1 MKNHEEI
8 YKNYKTIVNK
18 NLKSVK
24 EMRRKD
30 LLWIHKKRWGKFL
43 PANNEK
49 PILDIGC
56 GAGEFLQYIK
66 NEGYLNYFGIDLSE
80 EQLDIAKN
88 FGITNVQI
96 SDGLSY
102 LRTSN
107 TLFQIISIQNIF
119 EHLSLDEQLEYLTEM
134 YKHLD
139 EDGIIFGMVP
149 NSKSL
154 FGARIRYADITH
166 LTSFTPESIRQLFSI
181 RNFRITYIG
190 ECGPLV
196 HGFTSLI
203 RWIVWKFIK
212 IIIMVILFSES
223 GDLRDLVYTQ
233 NLFFVAKKNS
243 IGC

>member
-1 MKNHEEI
+1 MENNEEI
-8 YKNYKTIVNK
+8 YKKYKTIVNN

-30 LLWIHKKRWGKFL
+30 LLCIHKKRWRKFL
-43 PANNEK
+43 PANKEK

-56 GAGEFLQYIK
+56 GSGEFLQYLMD
-66 NEGYLNYFGIDLSE
+66 EGYVNSIGIDLSE

-88 FGITNVQI
+88 NGIINVQL

-102 LRTSN
+102 LRSSN
-107 TLFQIISIQNIF
+107 TLFQLISIQNIF
-119 EHLSLDEQLEYLTEM
+119 EHMSLDQQLEYLAEM

-139 EDGIIFGMVP
+139 DDGFIFGMVP

-181 RNFRITYIG
+181 KKFQLTHIG

-212 IIIMVILFSES
+212 LIILVILFSES
-223 GDLRDLVYTQ
+223 GDLRDMVYTQ
-233 NLFFVAKKNS
+233 NLFFVAKKE
-243 IGC
+243 